1 MRPDDTLSNN
11 PPDDTKPLSKSEEE
25 RLLKAGRSV
34 FSTAF
39 PNPNREGC
47 PPQDLIEALTRNKS
61 KLAQNQDFILH
72 MSRCSPCYNDFARF
86 RKAAR
91 REKRNKVLSIAAIV
105 IIICVASWLVVRS
118 RHHTVG
124 TNIAV
129 VLDLRDRLVLRGVP
143 EAGQQAQQP
152 LTLLRGIDEVSLY
165 LPTGSRTGTYD
176 VVVFQEPGTPLVS
189 SVGTA
194 AAGGSLTVLK
204 AKLDLSK
211 MHSGHYLLA
220 IRPPGVEWSYY
231 PLVVR

>member
-1 MRPDDTLSNN
+1 LSNN
-11 PPDDTKPLSKSEEE
+11 SPDDTKPLSKREEE

-47 PPQDLIEALTRNKS
+47 PPQDLIEALAGDKS
-61 KLAQNQDFILH
+61 KLAQHQDFILH

-86 RKAAR
+86 RRVAQRERRLKA
-91 REKRNKVLSIAAIV
+91 VGIAAIIV
-105 IIICVASWLVVRS
+105 LVCLASWFVVRS
-118 RHHTVG
+118 RRHTVS

-129 VLDLRDRLVLRGVP
+129 VLDLRNRLVLRGVP
-143 EAGQQAQQP
+143 EAGEQAQQP
-152 LTLLRGIDEVSLY
+152 LMLLRGIDNVSLY
-165 LPTGSRTGTYD
+165 LPSGSRTGPYD
-176 VVVFQEPGTPLVS
+176 VGVFQEPGIPLAS
-189 SVGTA
+189 ATGMATAEGT
-194 AAGGSLTVLK
+194 LTVLK

-211 MHSGHYLLA
+211 LNPGHYLLA